1 MKTKVLKLLSFCL
14 LCLAVVVPNSLQA
27 TTAGFLV
34 ATAAASF
41 LVFRPLKR
49 IPDLMKLYGFTVAV
63 TLLYLLIGQL
73 SYAPPIAVQQIAI
86 VYIVTPFLWTVVA
99 GGVLSRVPE
108 ERLERWFVLL
118 TFASLVSI
126 GVYFYLFLT
135 DGPDAVSFFIDEANV
150 DISDGTIGATMFVY
164 GSLMFLGAGLFAAP
178 GVIKSGV
185 LRMVLLCGIGIAAIT
200 SGRSALMISIP
211 IGLAIGSLFGIKA
224 SAATPYRSRA
234 KRVLTS
240 PIFYLLLSAGACIAA
255 AVMLGLDL
263 QKMASDVIDKI
274 LSGGGDE
281 RSSQSWGLLMGAL
294 STFGLG
300 AGHGVGISLIR
311 SDEFPWRYET
321 VWMATIYRTGFI
333 GAFIYALP
341 FFLYIKK
348 FFYLRRKGVLTQF
361 DVFMFSGFVAA
372 FVAAN
377 TNPYIEA
384 FSFQWMF
391 VIPMVAM
398 ALKSAQYKQTR
409 DFYSDHALA

>member
-1 MKTKVLKLLSFCL
+1 MKTKVLKLLAFCL
-14 LCLAVVVPNSLQA
+14 LCLSVVVPNSLQA

-34 ATAAASF
+34 ATAAVSF

-49 IPDLMKLYGFTVAV
+49 IPDLMKLYGFTVVV
-63 TLLYLLIGQL
+63 TLLYLLIGRMN
-73 SYAPPIAVQQIAI
+73 YAPMIAIQQIAI
-86 VYIVTPFLWTVVA
+86 VYIVTPFLWMVVA

-108 ERLERWFVLL
+108 EVLEKWFVRL
-118 TFASLVSI
+118 TLAALVSI

-135 DGPDAVSFFIDEANV
+135 DGSDAVSFFIDEANV

-164 GSLMFLGAGLFAAP
+164 GSLIFLAAGLFAAP

-200 SGRSALMISIP
+200 SGRSALMIAIP
-211 IGLAIGSLFGIKA
+211 IGLGIGSLFGLKFSEDAPYKSRIK
-224 SAATPYRSRA
+224 RI
-234 KRVLTS
+234 LTS
-240 PIFYLLLSAGACIAA
+240 PVFYLFLSAGAVLSA
-255 AVMLGLDL
+255 AVVLGLDL

-281 RSSQSWGLLMGAL
+281 RSSQSWGLLMGTL
-294 STFGLG
+294 STLGLG
-300 AGHGVGISLIR
+300 AGHGVGISIIR
-311 SDEFPWRYET
+311 SEEFPWRYET
-321 VWMATIYRTGFI
+321 VWMATVFRAGLI

-361 DVFMFSGFVAA
+361 DLFLFAGFVSS
-372 FVAAN
+372 FIAAN

-391 VIPMVAM
+391 IIPMVAM
-398 ALKSAQYKQTR
+398 ALKSAQYRQSRHIQT
-409 DFYSDHALA
+409 DHALA